1 MGLQHSLNSG
11 TDEKSNRDST
21 GSEQEL
27 ERDARTFSLLRK
39 EPRVTV
45 SAIGNGARQTGRN
58 AHQNSLVRLKNRNA
72 DRATKS
78 QASGSLEM
86 QIREGENM
94 KPGRFWGRPKTMALA
109 MIILVGAAGFGVA
122 RASQALFSG
131 NTHAS
136 MKLADPSEGP
146 SKTGFAPIVKAVL
159 PDVVNIS
166 TSKVVRGQAQVE
178 QLPEGMYNDPFF
190 RQFFGP
196 DGQGFNNRQR
206 NQAPRSQREESLG
219 SGVIVSPD
227 GYILTNNHVIEGATD
242 VKVTLSN
249 KKQLQAKVI
258 GADPKTDVA
267 VLKIEGS
274 DYPAITIGDSSKVQV
289 GDYALAVGDPF
300 GVGQTVTMGIVSAM
314 NRGNLGIEDYEDF
327 IQTDA
332 PINPG
337 NSGGALVNDR
347 GELIGINTA
356 IISHGSGGNQGIG
369 FAVPVNLARQVMDQ
383 IMDHGK
389 VTRAYLGIVVQDVTP
404 AIAKAM
410 GQNDLHGALVGDV
423 KASSPAGKAG
433 LERGDIILEIN
444 GKPVSDS
451 RELRMNISMMKP
463 DADVKLKIMRDGKE
477 KDMTVKLG
485 ELPNPQEQA
494 KAEDGTSKDA
504 LEGVTLENLDAE
516 SAKELGLS
524 PNTKG
529 VVVTDISPSSPEAE
543 SGLRRGDVIQE
554 VNHQPVKNVS
564 ELNEAIHKAGKNPL
578 LLVNRQGNT
587 LFIAA

>member
-1 MGLQHSLNSG
+1 
-11 TDEKSNRDST
+11 
-21 GSEQEL
+21 
-27 ERDARTFSLLRK
+27 
-39 EPRVTV
+39 
-45 SAIGNGARQTGRN
+45 
-58 AHQNSLVRLKNRNA
+58 
-72 DRATKS
+72 
-78 QASGSLEM
+78 
-86 QIREGENM
+86 M
-94 KPGRFWGRPKTMALA
+94 KPWKFWDKPKAMALA
-109 MIILVGAAGFGVA
+109 MILLVGGAGFGAA
-122 RASQALFSG
+122 RASQALFSSH
-131 NTHAS
+131 THAS
-136 MKLADPSEGP
+136 MKFADPAEGP
-146 SKTGFAPIVKAVL
+146 SKTGFAPVVKAVL

-166 TSKVVRGQAQVE
+166 TSKVVRGQAE
-178 QLPEGMYNDPFF
+178 QLPEGMFNDPFF

-196 DGQGFNNRQR
+196 DGQGFNNRQH

-258 GADPKTDVA
+258 GADPKTDIA

-274 DYPAITIGDSSKVQV
+274 DYPAITTGDSSKVQV

-356 IISHGSGGNQGIG
+356 ILSHGSGGNQGIG

-410 GQNDLHGALVGDV
+410 GQNELHGALVGDV
-423 KASSPAGKAG
+423 KASGPAGKAG
-433 LERGDIILEIN
+433 LERGDVILEVN
-444 GKPVSDS
+444 GKSVSDS

-463 DADVKLKIMRDGKE
+463 DADVKLKILREGKQS
-477 KDMTVKLG
+477 DITVKLG
-485 ELPNPQEQA
+485 ELPGSQEQA

-516 SAKELGLS
+516 SARQLGLS
-524 PNTKG
+524 PATKG

-564 ELNEAIHKAGKNPL
+564 ELNEAVRKSGKNPL

>member
-1 MGLQHSLNSG
+1 
-11 TDEKSNRDST
+11 
-21 GSEQEL
+21 
-27 ERDARTFSLLRK
+27 
-39 EPRVTV
+39 
-45 SAIGNGARQTGRN
+45 
-58 AHQNSLVRLKNRNA
+58 
-72 DRATKS
+72 
-78 QASGSLEM
+78 
-86 QIREGENM
+86 M
-94 KPGRFWGRPKTMALA
+94 KPWKFWDKPKAMALA
-109 MIILVGAAGFGVA
+109 MILLVGGAGFGAA

-131 NTHAS
+131 HTHAS
-136 MKLADPSEGP
+136 MKFADPGEGP

-166 TSKVVRGQAQVE
+166 TSKVVRGQAQAE

-196 DGQGFNNRQR
+196 GGQGFNNRQQ

-242 VKVTLSN
+242 VRVTLSN
-249 KKQLQAKVI
+249 KRQLQAKVV
-258 GADPKTDVA
+258 GADPKTDIA
-267 VLKIEGS
+267 VLKVEGS
-274 DYPAITIGDSSKVQV
+274 GYPTITIGDSSKVQV

-410 GQNDLHGALVGDV
+410 GQSELHGALVGDV
-423 KASSPAGKAG
+423 KASGPAGKAG

-444 GKPVSDS
+444 GKSVSDS

-463 DADVKLKIMRDGKE
+463 DADVKLKIMRDGKD

-485 ELPNPQEQA
+485 ELPNQQEQA
-494 KAEDGTSKDA
+494 KAADGTSKDA
-504 LEGVTLENLDAE
+504 LEGVTLENLDAD

-524 PNTKG
+524 PSTKG

-578 LLVNRQGNT
+578 LLVNRQGST